1 MSKAEALI
9 SKGDEF
15 RQQTK
20 EFWSKMDQIGKVTA
34 AGHDAASASSGKT
47 PKKPSV
53 ERADPR
59 QSKAKRRRSN

>member
-1 MSKAEALI
+1 MSKAQESM

-20 EFWSKMDQIGKVTA
+20 EFWSKMDRIGKVVATDRKA
-34 AGHDAASASSGKT
+34 APASSGKT

-59 QSKAKRRRSN
+59 QNKEKRRRSN

>member
-1 MSKAEALI
+1 MSKAQESM

-20 EFWSKMDQIGKVTA
+20 EFWSKMDRIGKVVATDRKA
-34 AGHDAASASSGKT
+34 APASSGKT

-53 ERADPR
+53 ERADP
-59 QSKAKRRRSN
+59 QQKGKRRSSN